1 MKRIF
6 RDFDNEEIVQQL
18 SGEGGIFRHIWQVLL
33 FSAALG
39 ITKNKKRQLDNPDP
53 GKALMESVFSATN
66 WKGFI
71 YLMSLVETGDSDCLR
86 AKEEEQNEMIKN
98 FEEYANS
105 GLHYLNRRISDT
117 NNDDL
122 DLFIEMLMN
131 VDATINVEDE
141 QI

>member
-6 RDFDNEEIVQQL
+6 RDLDNEEIVQQL

-39 ITKNKKRQLDNPDP
+39 IAKNKKRPVENVKKKELR
-53 GKALMESVFSATN
+53 EEVFSDVH
-66 WKGFI
+66 WEGFK
-71 YLMSLVETGDSDCLR
+71 YLIGLVETGHADCLK

>member
-6 RDFDNEEIVQQL
+6 REFNNEEIVQQL
-18 SGEGGIFRHIWQVLL
+18 SGEGGIFRHIWQILL

-39 ITKNKKRQLDNPDP
+39 IAKNKKRPVEKN
-53 GKALMESVFSATN
+53 KAKELREEVFSDAH
-66 WKGFI
+66 WEGFK
-71 YLMSLVETGDSDCLR
+71 YLMSLVETGNTDCLR

-98 FEEYANS
+98 FEEYANI
-105 GLHYLNRRISDT
+105 GLHYLNRRISET
-117 NNDDL
+117 NNEDL

-131 VDATINVEDE
+131 VDATINAEDE

>member
-1 MKRIF
+1 MKRIN
-6 RDFDNEEIVQQL
+6 REKCHEMVIQQL
-18 SGEGGIFRHIWQVLL
+18 RGHHGIFKDIWQILL

-39 ITKNKKRQLDNPDP
+39 IAKNKKRQLDNPDP

-71 YLMSLVETGDSDCLR
+71 YLMSLVETGNSDCLR